1 MSRPVVTAIMLEDLR
16 REGAEIRLM
25 KGSLITPAARD
36 WLKDQPVHV
45 TWIDPDQAG
54 RSGKLAVVMDATL
67 PEMKAIRAMLERS
80 LGPVDVLEPT
90 GGRGGLAAAV
100 RRLCGMIFRR
110 EVARGVVFAT
120 EGAVPVCVANKHNG
134 IRAALGMTVPMV
146 EDAGRELGINM
157 LVIEYPRLTTYLVR
171 QMIDRLM
178 RGPMAA
184 SPELAASI
192 EAIEQG
198 GGRADR

>member
-16 REGAEIRLM
+16 REGAEIRLV

-36 WLKDQPVHV
+36 WLKDHPVHV
-45 TWIDPDQAG
+45 TWIEPDQGG
-54 RSGKLAVVMDATL
+54 RSGKLAMVMDSTL

-80 LGPVDVLEPT
+80 YGPVEVLEPK
-90 GGRGGLAAAV
+90 GGRSGLAAAV
-100 RRLCGMIFRR
+100 RRLCGLVVRR

-134 IRAALGMTVPMV
+134 IRAAMGITVPMV
-146 EDAGRELGINM
+146 EEAGRELGINM
-157 LVIEYPRLTTYLVR
+157 LVIEYPRLTTYLIR
-171 QMIDRLM
+171 QMVDRLM
-178 RGPMAA
+178 RAPTSAP
-184 SPELAASI
+184 PELAASI

-198 GGRADR
+198 GGRADW